1 MSSRRGRGPGLSAFQ
16 NNSSL
21 ASSYAMHGDALKAAN
36 MEALKT
42 QLSVFQSLVH
52 NFALTHAEKIK
63 QDPALR
69 NEFHRMCTSIGVD
82 PAAATNAAV
91 SKKGAGGGGF
101 FSMMA
106 GRDDKE
112 FVARVALRVVEVCRA
127 SREENGGLLGVE
139 ECRQR
144 VAKGKGVGGAMDV
157 TSDDVLRAVESL
169 KPLSGGFSII
179 TVGSRKMIRSIPKE
193 LSTDQ
198 STVLEAIQIQ
208 GFVTV
213 SMLEDNLNWENARA
227 ETVIED
233 LLSASL
239 VWVDAKAP
247 EKEYW
252 SPAFMHDDD

>member
-16 NNSSL
+16 NHSSL
-21 ASSYAMHGDALKAAN
+21 ASSYAMHGNALKATN

-42 QLSVFQSLVH
+42 QLSVFQALAH

-69 NEFHRMCTSIGVD
+69 SEFHRLCTSIGVD
-82 PAAATNAAV
+82 PAAADNAAL
-91 SKKGAGGGGF
+91 SKKGTVGGGF

-112 FVARVALRVVEVCRA
+112 FVARVALRVVQVCRA
-127 SREENGGLLGVE
+127 SREENGGLLGLE

-157 TSDDVLRAVESL
+157 ASDDVLRAVESL
-169 KPLSGGFSII
+169 KPLGGGFSII
-179 TVGSRKMIRSIPKE
+179 IVGSKKMIRSIPKE

-239 VWVDAKAP
+239 VWVDAKAS

-252 SPAFMHDDD
+252 SPAFMHDDN

>member
-1 MSSRRGRGPGLSAFQ
+1 
-16 NNSSL
+16 
-21 ASSYAMHGDALKAAN
+21 MHGDALKAAN

-82 PAAATNAAV
+82 PAAATNAAAGR
-91 SKKGAGGGGF
+91 KGPGAGGF

-106 GRDDKE
+106 GKDDKE
-112 FVARVALRVVEVCRA
+112 YVARVALRVVEVCRA

-157 TSDDVLRAVESL
+157 ARYSFLPHLLR
-169 KPLSGGFSII
+169 
-179 TVGSRKMIRSIPKE
+179 
-193 LSTDQ
+193 
-198 STVLEAIQIQ
+198 
-208 GFVTV
+208 
-213 SMLEDNLNWENARA
+213 
-227 ETVIED
+227 TVI
-233 LLSASL
+233 
-239 VWVDAKAP
+239 
-247 EKEYW
+247 
-252 SPAFMHDDD
+252 